1 MPIRYGRKIAELTQL
16 NSASLNTY
24 IVGVD
29 SDITYKIPINVLQN
43 TVVDIFS
50 SSIDERLDVLESDA
64 ATTEN
69 RLNDLESNVGTENG
83 RLDNIESQTGSY
95 LKSENNTEFYI
106 PLFSSGNVLL
116 NSNIKSSGS
125 NVLIGT
131 DMSDHPEVPEKLA
144 VYAGDTDSY
153 NLISGHGSINNYL
166 QLNIKNFGAFGNSSS
181 DVVATADNGTEEEF
195 YVNMGINGSNYDE
208 DTIVGAANDAYVYG
222 TGYSFHI
229 GNASE
234 YPVMIFAGGYDSKG
248 EHLKLIIDPFDNHT
262 MTGSFE
268 ISGNFTCLGNIT
280 GDIQFS
286 NLLNTPTII
295 SSSQQITDFGFVSSS
310 QIINTGSFATTGSNT
325 FIGNQIITG
334 SLTAMTGIITDV
346 IIPNNSGSLSIY
358 GVNES
363 ILLYP
368 GSNVLGDKSKEVVKI
383 RGNLEV
389 YSASPSDW
397 LGNIIANS
405 ITASISATNGVIS
418 GSSQLTASFPTKFTG
433 SWAVPAGASTQSFTV
448 DANNSYTMWVNG
460 NIPNGIINWNAT
472 VTISNTNVPA
482 IGTQYGWYYA
492 AGNQLVL
499 TSIPSHIVGTAG
511 SIITTSPSTTTA
523 NTFSFGITNN
533 SATTQT
539 INYGYIKL

>member
-1 MPIRYGRKIAELTQL
+1 MPIRYGRKITELTQL

-69 RLNDLESNVGTENG
+69 RLNDLESIVGTENG

-106 PLFSSGNVLL
+106 PLFSSGNVVL

-131 DMSDHPEVPEKLA
+131 DMSNHPEVPEKLA

-208 DTIVGAANDAYVYG
+208 DTIVGGANDAYVYG
-222 TGYSFHI
+222 TGYNFHI

-248 EHLKLIIDPFDNHT
+248 EHLKVIIDPFDNHT

-295 SSSQQITDFGFVSSS
+295 SSSQQITDFGFVS
-310 QIINTGSFATTGSNT
+310 GSYETTG
-325 FIGNQIITG
+325 
-334 SLTAMTGIITDV
+334 
-346 IIPNNSGSLSIY
+346 
-358 GVNES
+358 
-363 ILLYP
+363 
-368 GSNVLGDKSKEVVKI
+368 
-383 RGNLEV
+383 
-389 YSASPSDW
+389 
-397 LGNIIANS
+397 
-405 ITASISATNGVIS
+405 
-418 GSSQLTASFPTKFTG
+418 
-433 SWAVPAGASTQSFTV
+433 
-448 DANNSYTMWVNG
+448 
-460 NIPNGIINWNAT
+460 NGIISSST
-472 VTISNTNVPA
+472 QITEHGFVSSSTISTIMTMTSASYAEITPVSGTLYII
-482 IGTQYGWYYA
+482 IG
-492 AGNQLVL
+492 
-499 TSIPSHIVGTAG
+499 
-511 SIITTSPSTTTA
+511 
-523 NTFSFGITNN
+523 
-533 SATTQT
+533 
-539 INYGYIKL
+539 

>member
-1 MPIRYGRKIAELTQL
+1 MPIRYGRKITELNQL

-29 SDITYKIPINVLQN
+29 SDITYKIPIDVLQN
-43 TVVDIFS
+43 TVVDLFS
-50 SSIDERLDVLESDA
+50 SSVDDRLDLLESDA
-64 ATTEN
+64 ANTSN
-69 RLNDLESNVGTENG
+69 RLNNLESSVGTENG
-83 RLDNIESQTGSY
+83 RLDSIESQTGSY

-116 NSNIKSSGS
+116 SSNIKSSGS

-131 DMSDHPEVPEKLA
+131 DISNHPEVPEKLA
-144 VYAGDTDSY
+144 VYAGNTDSY

-166 QLNIKNFGAFGNSSS
+166 QLNIKNFGTFGNSSS

-208 DTIVGAANDAYVYG
+208 DTIIGSANDAYVYG
-222 TGYSFHI
+222 TGYNFHI

-248 EHLKLIIDPFDNHT
+248 EHLKMIIDPFDNHN

-286 NLLNTPTII
+286 NLVNIPTII
-295 SSSQQITDFGFVSSS
+295 SSS
-310 QIINTGSFATTGSNT
+310 A
-325 FIGNQIITG
+325 
-334 SLTAMTGIITDV
+334 
-346 IIPNNSGSLSIY
+346 
-358 GVNES
+358 
-363 ILLYP
+363 
-368 GSNVLGDKSKEVVKI
+368 
-383 RGNLEV
+383 
-389 YSASPSDW
+389 
-397 LGNIIANS
+397 
-405 ITASISATNGVIS
+405 
-418 GSSQLTASFPTKFTG
+418 QLTSVFPTKTTG
-433 SWAVPAGASTQSFTV
+433 TWDVPAGASTQSFTV

-482 IGTQYGWYYA
+482 VGTQYGWYYS

-499 TSIPSHIVGTAG
+499 TSIPSHIVGTPG
-511 SIITTSPSTTTA
+511 SIITTQPSTTTA

-533 SATTQT
+533 SGTTQT